1 MPPVNP
7 TQPKA
12 SFLAPVGFGPVSP
25 EDWCDR
31 CRKGDKMCLVKPGR
45 ACLNCN
51 KVKMK
56 CSLTDRLRARSQ
68 APSEAAT
75 TTTRQHRSPSRVP
88 SEAALT
94 TTRRRQSPSRVPSE
108 IAPDFTPQPAKRQ
121 RSSSIHPTPGPLKA
135 KAGQVERSSGKG
147 EYHPVRIGS
156 PQQSY

>member
-12 SFLAPVGFGPVSP
+12 SFLVLVGFGPVPP
-25 EDWCDR
+25 EDQCDR
-31 CRKGDKMCLVKPGR
+31 CRKGDKMCLVKPGW

-56 CSLTDRLRARSQ
+56 CSLTDRLRARSW

-75 TTTRQHRSPSRVP
+75 TTTWQCCSPFKVP
-88 SEAALT
+88 SEAAPT
-94 TTRRRQSPSRVPSE
+94 TTQQHQSPSRVPLE
-108 IAPDFTPQPAKRQ
+108 IAPDFTPPPAKQ
-121 RSSSIHPTPGPLKA
+121 QWSSSIHPTPGPSKA

-147 EYHPVRIGS
+147 EYHPCFVSLHSNR
-156 PQQSY
+156 